1 MASSDELEKNIGIT
15 FINKDLLT
23 EALTHRSYLNE
34 YPRWPLPHNERLEYL
49 GDAVLELLVSEELFK
64 KFPTEPEGQLTVFR
78 AALVNYQI
86 LAKVAERIGMQKF
99 ILMSRGEKKDTGK
112 AREVILANA
121 MEALIGAIYLD
132 QGFDKMRPFVH
143 EFVMNNLD
151 EVLKNK
157 TYKDAKSELQ
167 EIVQEKLKLTPTYRT
182 LEEVGP
188 AHKRVF
194 TMGRVLWRQT
204 DRERQR
210 SVQAGSRT
218 RSGKERAQETSLSA
232 APSFIMSE
240 SHFLKRLEL
249 NGFKSFAGKTVLEF
263 PAGIVAVVGP
273 NGSGK
278 SNIVDAMRWLLG
290 ERDAK
295 NLRGAHVEDLIFAGT
310 QKRARVGMAQASL
323 YFENK
328 NNFFP
333 VDFEEVVV
341 TRQIVARRRE
351 QILSEQIGN
360 IASRPHRFFCQSAA
374 GE

>member
-1 MASSDELEKNIGIT
+1 MTPPDELEKNIGIT
-15 FINKDLLT
+15 FSNKDLLT

-64 KFPTEPEGQLTVFR
+64 KFPHEPEGQLTVFR

-132 QGFDKMRPFVH
+132 RGFEKMRPFVH

-188 AHKRVF
+188 AHKRIF
-194 TMGRVLWRQT
+194 TMGVYYGDKLI
-204 DRERQR
+204 
-210 SVQAGSRT
+210 A
-218 RSGKERAQETSLSA
+218 
-232 APSFIMSE
+232 
-240 SHFLKRLEL
+240 
-249 NGFKSFAGKTVLEF
+249 
-263 PAGIVAVVGP
+263 
-273 NGSGK
+273 NGSGPSK
-278 SNIVDAMRWLLG
+278 QEAEL
-290 ERDAK
+290 EAAK
-295 NLRGAHVEDLIFAGT
+295 NALKKH
-310 QKRARVGMAQASL
+310 K
-323 YFENK
+323 
-328 NNFFP
+328 
-333 VDFEEVVV
+333 
-341 TRQIVARRRE
+341 
-351 QILSEQIGN
+351 
-360 IASRPHRFFCQSAA
+360 
-374 GE
+374 